1 MEASRPVIRL
11 LGYAGLIPFVLPV
24 LLVLAGWQ
32 HAALARG
39 AAEIYAFGIVSF
51 LCGSWWGLSLRDDSP
66 RAFWLSNLFFLLAFF
81 IYLVAS
87 AWWPLAAAI
96 ILISLLFAEQGQGL
110 FSPFPPHYR
119 KLRIQLSAVAAASM
133 LLLQLYPAGG

>member
-1 MEASRPVIRL
+1 MEVSRPVIRL

-24 LLVLAGWQ
+24 LLVLADWQ
-32 HAALARG
+32 HAALARS

-66 RAFWLSNLFFLLAFF
+66 KAFWLSNLFFLLAFF
-81 IYLVAS
+81 IYLFAS

-96 ILISLLFAEQGQGL
+96 ILMSLLFAEQGQDL
-110 FSPFPPHYR
+110 FRPFPPHYR
-119 KLRIQLSAVAAASM
+119 MLRVQLSTVAAASM
-133 LLLQLYPAGG
+133 LLLQFYPAGG